1 MARRYGGFTV
11 LGLCSALIVSAAGC
25 QPGVGTSSGGRIVQI
40 GSTKAIYIGLPAEFR
55 ALHPALEE
63 CFGGQVRFSAQPN
76 GVALGQQLEQ
86 GGIAYAI
93 MSAGEYAAV
102 ENPEKLTL
110 LATGLN
116 SLGKPASK
124 ALFVVKA
131 KSHVKSI
138 ADCAGKRFAFG
149 THGDILTDLAA
160 QRALEEAGVPVK
172 KLLPELVPPPLAFDG
187 RLYLKNDVPKVIITD
202 LTVNAGVLDEIT
214 YNGMPE
220 TGGNVITGP
229 SRDQFEIVGET
240 VEVPGIVFVAGPA
253 ADPTDVNKLKDFLIN
268 HAKDKQKVCEQLGV
282 TGFAPPDKSAYDAV
296 RSFVSKPGG

>member
-1 MARRYGGFTV
+1 MARKYGGLTV
-11 LGLCSALIVSAAGC
+11 WGLCSVLVVAAAGC
-25 QPGVGTSSGGRIVQI
+25 QPDAGTSSGGRIIQI
-40 GSTKAIYIGLPAEFR
+40 GSTKAGLFGLPAEFR
-55 ALHPALEE
+55 ALHPALEG
-63 CFGGQVRFSAQPN
+63 CLGGRVRFRAQPN

-86 GGIAYAI
+86 GGMAYAV

-124 ALFVVKA
+124 AFLAVKA
-131 KSHVKSI
+131 KSHIKTV

-160 QRALEEAGVPVK
+160 QWALEKAGVPVK
-172 KLLPELVPPPLAFDG
+172 KLLPELVPPPLSFDG
-187 RLYLKNDVPKVIITD
+187 RLYLKKDVPKVIIAD
-202 LTVNAGVLDEIT
+202 LTVNAGVLDEVT
-214 YNGMPE
+214 YNDMPE

-229 SRDQFEIVGET
+229 SRDQFEIIGET
-240 VEVPGIVFVAGPA
+240 VEVPGIAFVAGPA
-253 ADPTDVNKLKDFLIN
+253 ADLADVEKLEDFLIN
-268 HAKDKQKVCEQLGV
+268 HVKDRQKICEQLGV
-282 TGFAPPDKSAYDAV
+282 TGFAPSDKSAYDAV